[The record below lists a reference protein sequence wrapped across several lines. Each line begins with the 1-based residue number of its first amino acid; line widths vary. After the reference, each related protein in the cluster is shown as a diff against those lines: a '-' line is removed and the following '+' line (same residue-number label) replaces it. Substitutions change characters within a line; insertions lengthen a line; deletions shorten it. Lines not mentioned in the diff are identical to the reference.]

1 MKIARTKS
9 HFSESSFIDFD
20 VLLLLSYCNLYV
32 LQNYFDCSL
41 ELGFSQVDSFWPKII
56 WIAAKKKILPTQ
68 FFSPFT
74 LNFSQKPFFLEA
86 VQGYHLVKPRS
97 LPDLG
102 HWVIFLGSPA
112 RSSTTLI
119 TGTICSCL
127 FAKHPLLLHSLFR
140 FKDHPTLNKRYL
152 LLNLLGKGGFSEVY
166 KVNYEVMNIWKS
178 YMRTSGWRIIWKK
191 IIAVI
196 DTTFTAAKRKPE
208 KNSGLFGI
216 RTLELRDTGAAL
228 LTVELTS

>member
-1 MKIARTKS
+1 MKIAQSKS
-9 HFSESSFIDFD
+9 HFSTCSFIDFD
-20 VLLLLSYCNLYV
+20 VLLLLSYCNLYAS
-32 LQNYFDCSL
+32 QNYFDRSL

-56 WIAAKKKILPTQ
+56 WTAAKKKNFCLLN
-68 FFSPFT
+68 FFSFYFRF
-74 LNFSQKPFFLEA
+74 FSKALFSVCLRKNLGFFWLFMEA
-86 VQGYHLVKPRS
+86 VQGYDLVKPRS

-119 TGTICSCL
+119 TGTCSCL

-178 YMRTSGWRIIWKK
+178 YMRTSGRRIIWKK
-191 IIAVI
+191 IIAVV
-196 DTTFTAAKRKPE
+196 DTTFTVAKRKPE
-208 KNSGLFGI
+208 KN
-216 RTLELRDTGAAL
+216 
-228 LTVELTS
+228 